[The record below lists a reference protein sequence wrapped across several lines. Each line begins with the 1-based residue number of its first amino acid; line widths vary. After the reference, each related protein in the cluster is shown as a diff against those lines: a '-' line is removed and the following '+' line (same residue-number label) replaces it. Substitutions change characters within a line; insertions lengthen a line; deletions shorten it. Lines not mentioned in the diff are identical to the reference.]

1 MGKSF
6 QKKEFIPKMPFVKT
20 TKTNAYFKRF
30 QTQFRRRRECKTDYY
45 ARKRMVT
52 QDLNKYGA
60 PKFRLVARI
69 TNAKI
74 IAQIVYSMQ
83 KGDFCVA
90 QATSVELSKWGL
102 KTGFT
107 SYAAAY
113 ATGLLVARRILTKY
127 GLANMFKG
135 TTTVDGVDYDVSADY
150 EAVKQD
156 KRPFKAILDI
166 GCTNAST
173 GNRVFGVLKGACGGG
188 LHVPHSVKKY
198 PGYVKEEGSK
208 KGVYT
213 AEVHKD
219 RIFGCHIDD
228 YMDKLKEQSDDDF
241 NKQFSKWN
249 KCLSDAKLESC
260 EDLFKKV
267 HDGIR
272 ADPVYAKRP
281 SRKAAPQY
289 TDARKTVIVG
299 AKGNKYLRERKFT
312 HAERKARLQSKIAI
326 AREAAE

>member
-1 MGKSF
+1 
-6 QKKEFIPKMPFVKT
+6 MPFVKT

-30 QTQFRRRRECKTDYY
+30 QTQFRRRRESKTDYY

-90 QATSVELSKWGL
+90 QATSVELAKWGL
-102 KTGFT
+102 KTGYT

-127 GLANMFKG
+127 GLASMFKG
-135 TTTVDGVDYDVSADY
+135 ISNVDGNDYDVSADA

-166 GCTNAST
+166 GSTNAST
-173 GNRVFGVLKGACGGG
+173 GNRVFGVLKGACDGG

-219 RIFGCHIDD
+219 RIFGCHIDE
-228 YMDKLKEQSDDDF
+228 YMDKLKNDSEDDF

-249 KCLSDAKLESC
+249 KCLTDAKVDSC
-260 EDLFKKV
+260 EDLFKNI
-267 HDGIR
+267 HTGIR
-272 ADPVYAKRP
+272 ADPAYSKKKRENKP
-281 SRKAAPQY
+281 TVY
-289 TDARKTVIVG
+289 TDARRTVIKG
-299 AKGNKYLRERKFT
+299 AKGKEYLRARRFTYEERKQ
-312 HAERKARLQSKIAI
+312 ALQMKISL

>member
-6 QKKEFIPKMPFVKT
+6 QKKEFTLQMPFVKT
-20 TKTNAYFKRF
+20 TKTNSYFKRF
-30 QTQFRRRRECKTDYY
+30 QTKFRRRRECKTDFY

-60 PKFRLVARI
+60 PKFRLVTRI
-69 TNAKI
+69 TNAKV

-90 QATSVELSKWGL
+90 QATSTELSKWGL
-102 KTGFT
+102 TT
-107 SYAAAY
+107 
-113 ATGLLVARRILTKY
+113 

-135 TTTVDGVDYDVSADY
+135 VKEADGADYDVSADA

-166 GCTNAST
+166 GNTNVST
-173 GNRVFGVLKGACGGG
+173 GNRVFGVLKGACDGG

-198 PGYVKEEGSK
+198 PGYVKEEDSK

-219 RIFGCHIDD
+219 RIFGCHIDE
-228 YMDKLKEQSDDDF
+228 YMEKLKEQSDDDF

-267 HDGIR
+267 HEGIR
-272 ADPVYAKRP
+272 ADPAYTKKP
-281 SRKAAPQY
+281 SNKIPPTYR
-289 TDARKTVIVG
+289 DDRKTIVVG
-299 AKGNKYLRERKFT
+299 ANGKEYLRSRRFN
-312 HAERKARLQSKIAI
+312 HAERNAALQMKIS
-326 AREAAE
+326 

>member
-6 QKKEFIPKMPFVKT
+6 QKKEFTLKMPFVKT
-20 TKTNAYFKRF
+20 TKTNSYFKRY
-30 QTQFRRRRECKTDYY
+30 QTKFRRRRECKTDYY

-69 TNAKI
+69 TNSKI
-74 IAQIVYSMQ
+74 ITQIVYSMQ

-90 QATSVELSKWGL
+90 QATSTELSKWGL
-102 KTGFT
+102 TTGFT

-113 ATGLLVARRILTKY
+113 ATGLLIARRILTKY

-135 TTTVDGVDYDVSADY
+135 VKEADGADYDVSADA

-166 GCTNAST
+166 GTTNAST
-173 GNRVFGVLKGACGGG
+173 GNRVFGVLKGACDGG

-198 PGYVKEEGSK
+198 PGYVKEEDSK

-219 RIFGCHIDD
+219 RIFGCHIDE
-228 YMDKLKEQSDDDF
+228 YMEKLKEQSDDDF
-241 NKQFSKWN
+241 NKQFAKWN
-249 KCLSDAKLESC
+249 KCLSDAKLESW

-272 ADPVYAKRP
+272 ADPAYNKKP
-281 SRKAAPQY
+281 SNNQAPKY
-289 TDARKTVIVG
+289 KDARRTVIVG
-299 AKGNKYLRERKFT
+299 AKGKEYTRSRRFT
-312 HAERKARLQSKIAI
+312 HEERKAALQMKISL

>member
-6 QKKEFIPKMPFVKT
+6 QKKEFLSKMPFVKT

-30 QTQFRRRRECKTDYY
+30 QTQFRRRRESKTDYY

-69 TNAKI
+69 TNAKV

-83 KGDFCVA
+83 KGDFCVT

-102 KTGFT
+102 TTGFT

-113 ATGLLVARRILTKY
+113 ATGLLVARRILSKY

-135 TTTVDGVDYDVSADY
+135 VNNVDGNDYDVSADA

-166 GCTNAST
+166 GTTKAT
-173 GNRVFGVLKGACGGG
+173 VGNRVFGVLKGACDGG
-188 LHVPHSVKKY
+188 LHIPHSVNKY
-198 PGYVKEEGSK
+198 AGYLKEEGAK
-208 KGVYT
+208 KGEYN
-213 AEVHKD
+213 AEMHKD
-219 RIFGCHIDD
+219 RILGCHIDE
-228 YMDKLKEQSDDDF
+228 YMERLKSQNEDEYKKQF
-241 NKQFSKWN
+241 NKWDQ
-249 KCLSDAKLESC
+249 CLKKAKVDSV
-260 EDLFKKV
+260 EDL
-267 HDGIR
+267 
-272 ADPVYAKRP
+272 YM
-281 SRKAAPQY
+281 
-289 TDARKTVIVG
+289 
-299 AKGNKYLRERKFT
+299 
-312 HAERKARLQSKIAI
+312 KI
-326 AREAAE
+326 

>member
-6 QKKEFIPKMPFVKT
+6 QKKEILSKMPFVKT

-30 QTQFRRRRECKTDYY
+30 QTKFRRRRESKTDYY

-69 TNAKI
+69 TNAKV

-83 KGDFCVA
+83 KGDFCVT

-102 KTGFT
+102 TTGFT

-113 ATGLLVARRILTKY
+113 ATGLLVARRILSKY

-135 TTTVDGVDYDVSADY
+135 VSSVDGNDYDVSADA

-166 GCTNAST
+166 GTTKST
-173 GNRVFGVLKGACGGG
+173 VGNRVFGVLKGACDGG

-198 PGYVKEEGSK
+198 PGYVKEEDSK

-219 RIFGCHIDD
+219 RIFGCHIDE
-228 YMDKLKEQSDDDF
+228 YMEKLKEQSDDDF

-260 EDLFKKV
+260 EDLFKKI
-267 HDGIR
+267 HEGIR
-272 ADPVYAKRP
+272 ADPAYTKSKSKKQP
-281 SRKAAPQY
+281 PKY
-289 TDARKTVIVG
+289 TDERRTMIVG
-299 AKGNKYLRERKFT
+299 AKGKEYQRCRRYT
-312 HAERKARLQSKIAI
+312 HAERKAALQMKISI

>member
-1 MGKSF
+1 MGKIFSE
-6 QKKEFIPKMPFVKT
+6 KRVLSNMPFVKT

-30 QTQFRRRRECKTDYY
+30 QTQFRRRRESKTDYY

-69 TNAKI
+69 TNAKV

-83 KGDFCVA
+83 KGDFCVT

-102 KTGFT
+102 TTGFT

-113 ATGLLVARRILTKY
+113 ATGLLVARRILSKY

-135 TTTVDGVDYDVSADY
+135 VSSVDGNDYDVSADA

-166 GCTNAST
+166 GSTNAST
-173 GNRVFGVLKGACGGG
+173 GNRVFGVLKGACDGG
-188 LHVPHSVKKY
+188 LHVPHSVRKY
-198 PGYVKEEGSK
+198 PGYVKEEDSK

-228 YMDKLKEQSDDDF
+228 YMEKLKEQSDDDF

-260 EDLFKKV
+260 EDLFKSIHKK
-267 HDGIR
+267 II
-272 ADPVYAKRP
+272 ADPTYTKKT
-281 SRKAAPQY
+281 SKKAAPKY
-289 TDARKTVIVG
+289 DDARRTVVVG
-299 AKGNKYLRERKFT
+299 AKGEKYLRDRKLT

>member
-20 TKTNAYFKRF
+20 TKTNSYFKRF

-83 KGDFCVA
+83 KGDFCVT
-90 QATSVELSKWGL
+90 QATSTELSKWGL
-102 KTGFT
+102 TTGFT

-113 ATGLLVARRILTKY
+113 ATGLLVARRILSKY

-135 TTTVDGVDYDVSADY
+135 VSSVDGNDYDVSADA

-166 GCTNAST
+166 GTTNAST
-173 GNRVFGVLKGACGGG
+173 GNRVFGVLKGACDGG

-198 PGYVKEEGSK
+198 PGYVREEGSK

-228 YMDKLKEQSDDDF
+228 YMEKLKEQSDDDF
-241 NKQFSKWN
+241 NKQFAKWN

-260 EDLFKKV
+260 EDRCKKGQE
-267 HDGIR
+267 GIR
-272 ADPVYAKRP
+272 AAPAYTKSKSKRQP
-281 SRKAAPQY
+281 PQY
-289 TDARKTVIVG
+289 TDARKTVVVG

>member
-1 MGKSF
+1 MG
-6 QKKEFIPKMPFVKT
+6 IDKMPFVKT
-20 TKTNAYFKRF
+20 TKTNSYFKRF
-30 QTQFRRRRECKTDYY
+30 QTKFRRRREFKTDYY

-60 PKFRLVARI
+60 PKFRLVVRI
-69 TNAKI
+69 TNAKV
-74 IAQIVYSMQ
+74 IAQVVYSMQ

-90 QATSVELSKWGL
+90 QATSTELSKWGL
-102 KTGFT
+102 TTGFI

-113 ATGLLVARRILTKY
+113 ATGLLIARRILTKY

-135 TTTVDGVDYDVSADY
+135 VKEADGADYDVSADA

-166 GCTNAST
+166 GSTNAST
-173 GNRVFGVLKGACGGG
+173 GNRVFGVLKGACDGG

-198 PGYVKEEGSK
+198 TGYVKEEDSK

-219 RIFGCHIDD
+219 RILGCHIDE
-228 YMDKLKEQSDDDF
+228 YMEKLKEQSEDDF

-249 KCLSDAKLESC
+249 KCLSDAKIESC

-267 HDGIR
+267 HEGIR
-272 ADPVYAKRP
+272 ADPAYSKKQHKKKATVYK
-281 SRKAAPQY
+281 
-289 TDARKTVIVG
+289 DDRKTIIVG
-299 AKGNKYLRERKFT
+299 AKGKEYLRARRFT
-312 HAERKARLQSKIAI
+312 HAERKSALQMKIDI

>member
-6 QKKEFIPKMPFVKT
+6 QKKEFTHKMPFVKT
-20 TKTNAYFKRF
+20 TKTNSYFKRF
-30 QTQFRRRRECKTDYY
+30 QTKFRRRRECKTDFY

-60 PKFRLVARI
+60 PKFRLVTRI
-69 TNAKI
+69 TNAKV
-74 IAQIVYSMQ
+74 IAQVVYSMQ

-90 QATSVELSKWGL
+90 QATSTELSRWGL
-102 KTGFT
+102 TTGFT

-113 ATGLLVARRILTKY
+113 ATGLLISRRVLTKY

-135 TTTVDGVDYDVSADY
+135 TQEADGADYDVSADA

-166 GCTNAST
+166 GNTNAST
-173 GNRVFGVLKGACGGG
+173 GNRVFGVLKGACDGG

-198 PGYVKEEGSK
+198 PGYVKEEDSK

-228 YMDKLKEQSDDDF
+228 YMEKLKEQSDDDF

-267 HDGIR
+267 HEGIR
-272 ADPVYAKRP
+272 ADPAYTKKA

-289 TDARKTVIVG
+289 TDARKTVVVG
-299 AKGNKYLRERKFT
+299 AKGNKYLRERRLT

>member
-1 MGKSF
+1 
-6 QKKEFIPKMPFVKT
+6 MPFVKT
-20 TKTNAYFKRF
+20 TKTNSYFKRF

-83 KGDFCVA
+83 KGDFCVT
-90 QATSVELSKWGL
+90 QATSTELSKWGL
-102 KTGFT
+102 TTGFT

-113 ATGLLVARRILTKY
+113 ATGLLVARRILSKY

-135 TTTVDGVDYDVSADY
+135 VSSVDGNDYDVSADA

-166 GCTNAST
+166 GTTNAST
-173 GNRVFGVLKGACGGG
+173 GNRVFGVLKGACDGG

-219 RIFGCHIDD
+219 RIFGCHIDE
-228 YMDKLKEQSDDDF
+228 YMDKLKEQSEDDF

-249 KCLSDAKLESC
+249 KCLTDAKLESC
-260 EDLFKKV
+260 EDLFTKI
-267 HDGIR
+267 HEGIR
-272 ADPVYAKRP
+272 ADPAYKGKTRDNKKPVYTDKRKTIIKGAKGKEYLRCRRFTHEE
-281 SRKAAPQY
+281 RKAA
-289 TDARKTVIVG
+289 
-299 AKGNKYLRERKFT
+299 
-312 HAERKARLQSKIAI
+312 LQLKIQL
-326 AREAAE
+326 AREAQE